1 MKSRGN
7 TGNLIVKNITIKT
20 GTYIFYRRVFTM
32 ARFTLPRD
40 LYHGKGALEALKT
53 FKGKKAMICVGGGS
67 MKRFGFLDKAVDK
80 CLPVHRK
87 DFLICEIS
95 LRVMSSV

>member
-7 TGNLIVKNITIKT
+7 TGGLIVKNITIKT

-53 FKGKKAMICVGGGS
+53 FKGNKAMICVGGGS
-67 MKRFGFLDKAVDK
+67 MKR
-80 CLPVHRK
+80 HRTGSFCGNRDERCK
-87 DFLICEIS
+87 SNDGI
-95 LRVMSSV
+95 